1 VTRRVSVTR
10 TYLELTS
17 PSQLVAGGG
26 GDEDPLL
33 RLARVPV
40 MSVPLAQRL
49 YREVGSDYHWTDRWK
64 WSVEDWRRW
73 VSQPG
78 YGTWV
83 LSRDGEVAGFFELTT
98 GEDGS
103 VEIALFGLVKGFH
116 GRGLGKYLLRRAVE
130 VAWAIGATRVWL
142 HTCTLD
148 HPAALPNYLARGFV
162 PYKTETYEAEL
173 DDA

>member
-1 VTRRVSVTR
+1 VKRRVQVTR
-10 TYLELTS
+10 TYLELKS
-17 PSQLVAGGG
+17 PSQLEAGEG
-26 GDEDPLL
+26 EVDPLL

-49 YREVGSDYHWTDRWK
+49 YREVGADYHWTDRWK
-64 WSVEDWRRW
+64 WSAQDWQRW

-78 YGTWV
+78 YGTWI

-98 GEDGS
+98 GEGGS
-103 VEIALFGLVKGFH
+103 VEIALFGLVKRFH
-116 GRGLGKYLLRRAVE
+116 GRGLGKVMLRRAVE

-148 HPAALPNYLARGFV
+148 HPNALPNYLARGFT
-162 PYKTETYEAEL
+162 PFKTETYEAEL
-173 DDA
+173 DEA